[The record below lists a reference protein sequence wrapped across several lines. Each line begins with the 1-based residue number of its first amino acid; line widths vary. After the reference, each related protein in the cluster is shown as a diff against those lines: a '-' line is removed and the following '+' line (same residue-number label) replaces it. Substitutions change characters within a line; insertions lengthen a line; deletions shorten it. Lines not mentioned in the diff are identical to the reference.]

1 MSTRRVQGVQFNGE
15 ASELHALI
23 GCWNAIKGVR
33 WNVTATDFV
42 GGSFDVT
49 FSRETGP
56 ISLREAKAWVD
67 AALKHACD

>member
-1 MSTRRVQGVQFNGE
+1 
-15 ASELHALI
+15 LHALI